1 MSDLNQCTFIGRLG
15 RDPETRTF
23 QSGDQIASVSI
34 AVSETWK
41 DKHTGEKREHT
52 EWIPLVFTGK
62 LAEIAAQYLRKGNQV
77 CVSGKWRTRT
87 WKDQQSGQDRR
98 MTEIRVENMQMLGG
112 RQDGQQQQHQQPS
125 AAPAPRPAQ
134 SSRQRG
140 YQSQHADG
148 FEDDD
153 IPF

>member
-23 QSGDQIASVSI
+23 PNGDQIASASI

-41 DKHTGEKREHT
+41 DKHTSERQERT
-52 EWIPLVFTGK
+52 QWIPLVFTGK
-62 LAEIAAQYLRKGNQV
+62 LAEIAAQYLRKGSQV

-98 MTEIRVENMQMLGG
+98 TTEIRVENMQMLGG
-112 RQDGQQQQHQQPS
+112 RQDGQQQH
-125 AAPAPRPAQ
+125 
-134 SSRQRG
+134 
-140 YQSQHADG
+140 QSQPAATAQQQTD
-148 FEDDD
+148 FEEDD